1 MEKVRSRAYLSPTLV
16 LLAFDWPDGGARKDF
31 LGFAIRRSPGFEGQ
45 AESWLPNR
53 VGFEGPA
60 AGGGDLPS
68 NTSPIQKFLWW
79 DARIDDPD
87 RGKTFTY
94 TIAPVVGK
102 PEAPA
107 LLGECAGDLVITI
120 PRPFDA
126 SLGVATY
133 FNRAVVSSQAFA
145 KKFPGKLDQAR
156 LHAALTWLANGL
168 QTVIPEFL
176 KGSHEVEGAIYHLT
190 DEEWVIPALQ
200 DYSGQAS
207 LVYNKTA
214 KDDANADSVAAL
226 ENKVEFVARTRAKIM
241 HDKFL
246 VRVQDGEPVALLTGS
261 ANFTTEGLST
271 QANVLHVFESRG
283 LARLYRDRKT
293 LLAQNL
299 TLGKTAAEVTGWSE
313 PVSVGEARIRVF
325 FSPEPKGERESIDTI
340 VKAVEEARSSVLFC
354 LFMPTDAKLREA
366 AFAAG
371 DQGKMMFG
379 LINKISEGDPEEE
392 PADAGAK
399 ARVEIYH
406 RSRGNK
412 DVYAH
417 ALFPRDDV
425 PEGFW
430 FESSSL
436 PGKASKFPVYIHHKF
451 LVIDGETDHPTVY
464 TGSAN
469 MSKAALENNDE
480 NLLEIKGSRT
490 LASIYLA
497 EFMRLYEHYRARAVW
512 GRAKHDNWKT
522 FSLQRDARWAKK
534 AYTPGTPEFKS
545 RVNMAGG

>member
-1 MEKVRSRAYLSPTLV
+1 MEKVKLRAYLSPTLV
-16 LLAFDWPDGGARKDF
+16 LLALDWPDGGSRKDF
-31 LGFAIRRSPGFEGQ
+31 LGFAIRRSPGFTGE

-53 VGFEGPA
+53 AGFDGPA
-60 AGGGDLPS
+60 KNGGDLPS
-68 NTSPIQKFLWW
+68 NSSPVQKFLWW

-94 TIAPVVGK
+94 TVTPVVGK
-102 PEAPA
+102 PDAPE
-107 LLGECAGDLVITI
+107 LLTPCAGELPVTI
-120 PRPFDA
+120 PHPVDA
-126 SLGVATY
+126 KLGVATY

-145 KKFPGKLDQAR
+145 KEFPELDEAR
-156 LHAALTWLANGL
+156 LHTALAWLANGL
-168 QTVIPEFL
+168 QSAIPEFL
-176 KGSHEVEGAIYHLT
+176 KGSPAVEGAIYHLT
-190 DEEWVIPALQ
+190 DGEWVIPALR

-214 KDDANADSVAAL
+214 KDDANADSVAEL
-226 ENKVEFVARTRAKIM
+226 ESKVDFFPRTRAKIM

-246 VRVQDGEPVALLTGS
+246 VRVQDGEPTALLTGS

-271 QANVLHVFESRG
+271 QANVLHAFESPG
-283 LARLYRDRKT
+283 LARLYLDRKA
-293 LLAQNL
+293 LLAKNL
-299 TLGKTAAEVTGWSE
+299 TLGKTAADVTGWSD

-325 FSPEPKGERESIDTI
+325 FSPEPRGERESIDTI
-340 VKAVEEARSSVLFC
+340 VKAVEGARSSVLFC
-354 LFMPTDAKLREA
+354 LFMPTDRELRKA
-366 AFAAG
+366 CFAAG

-379 LINKISEGDPEEE
+379 LINQISEGDPDEE
-392 PADAGAK
+392 PADAAAE

-406 RSRGNK
+406 RSRDNK

-417 ALFPRDDV
+417 SLFPSDDA

-430 FESSSL
+430 FESSTL

-451 LVIDGETDHPTVY
+451 LVIDGETDHPIVY

-469 MSKAALENNDE
+469 MSKSSLANNDE
-480 NLLEIKGSRT
+480 NLLEIQDSPT
-490 LASIYLA
+490 LAGIYLA

-512 GRAKHDNWKT
+512 SRAKHDDWKT
-522 FSLQRDARWAKK
+522 YRLQPDSRWARK
-534 AYTPGTPEFKS
+534 AYAAGTPEFKS